1 MANLSPVL
9 LAEDNPLDV
18 ELVRRAVRE
27 NNALNPVHAVGDG
40 DQAIQYLAGEGQYA
54 DRAVHPFP
62 ALFLLDLK
70 MPVKDGLEVLRWLHD
85 HPDIPGK
92 LPVVVL
98 SSAELP
104 TETQMA
110 YAMDIQACIV
120 KPLSYAELREKV
132 RILKEYW
139 LDYEAETARE
149 G

>member
-1 MANLSPVL
+1 

-18 ELVRRAVRE
+18 ELVRRAFRE
-27 NNALNPVHAVGDG
+27 TNALNPVHAVGDG
-40 DQAIQYLAGEGQYA
+40 DQAIQYLAGEGRYA
-54 DRAVHPFP
+54 DRAAHPFP

-85 HPDIPGK
+85 HPDSPSK

-139 LDYEAETARE
+139 LDYEAEAAS
-149 G
+149 

>member
-1 MANLSPVL
+1 MSHLSPVL
-9 LAEDNPLDV
+9 LAEDDPNDV
-18 ELVRRAVRE
+18 LLVRRAFQE
-27 NNALNPVHAVGDG
+27 NQALNPVHAVGNG
-40 DQAIQYLAGEGQYA
+40 EEAIHYLAGDGPFA
-54 DRAVHPFP
+54 DREAYPFP

-85 HPDIPGK
+85 HPEIPHK

-98 SSAELP
+98 SAAEMP

-120 KPLSYAELREKV
+120 KPLSYAELREKI

-139 LDYEAETARE
+139 LDYEAQPAAEE
-149 G
+149 

>member
-9 LAEDNPLDV
+9 LAEDNPNDV
-18 ELVRRAVRE
+18 ELVRRAFRE
-27 NNALNPVHAVGDG
+27 TSALNPVHAVGDG
-40 DQAIQYLAGEGQYA
+40 DEAIQYLAGEGKYA
-54 DRAVHPFP
+54 DRAAYPFP
-62 ALFLLDLK
+62 ALFLLDLQ
-70 MPVKDGLEVLRWLHD
+70 MPGKDGLEVLRWLHE
-85 HPDIPGK
+85 HPDIPSK

-120 KPLSYAELREKV
+120 KPLNYSALLEKI

-139 LDYEAETARE
+139 LDYEAQATS
-149 G
+149 